1 MARAGA
7 KRSTRKLKIGRS
19 LGVNLWG
26 QAKSPFNKRKYKPG
40 QHGPTSRGGNS
51 SDYAKQM
58 RAKQTL
64 KGYYGNIGEKKFRA
78 YYLEASNMRGDT
90 PDNLIGLLERRLD
103 AVVYRAKLA
112 PTVFSARQ
120 LVSHGHIYVNDKRV
134 KIASYQ
140 VKPGDV
146 ITVSEK
152 AKQMPLV
159 VLALESAE
167 RHNFLEYDLRR
178 CLRLRPSESGDRK
191 QHVGGIPDRNR
202 YDIQFHRFRVGCQ
215 LSVPHCGPGREL
227 WRSAGRFGC
236 DLHSRGR
243 QPCAAVQLDHDQSD
257 PEWFDSQSDL
267 VGSAGYA
274 LLHPGSGFRIQ
285 GIHAVFQH
293 EPGYEQPDCNLCRVV
308 DQLYADPRH
317 NDCKRHRRRD
327 LLLVGQRC

>member
-7 KRSTRKLKIGRS
+7 KRSTRKLKIARS

-78 YYLEASNMRGDT
+78 YYLEAANMKGDT
-90 PDNLIGLLERRLD
+90 PENLIGLLERRLD

-112 PTVFSARQ
+112 PTVFSSRQ
-120 LVSHGHIYVNDKRV
+120 LISHGHINVNGKRV
-134 KIASYQ
+134 KIASYR

-167 RHNFLEYDLRR
+167 RNFADYVSVD
-178 CLRLRPSESGDRK
+178 SANFTATF
-191 QHVGGIPDRNR
+191 V
-202 YDIQFHRFRVGCQ
+202 RVPAFED
-215 LSVPHCGPGREL
+215 VPYPVQMSPEL
-227 WRSAGRFGC
+227 VVEFY
-236 DLHSRGR
+236 SR
-243 QPCAAVQLDHDQSD
+243 
-257 PEWFDSQSDL
+257 
-267 VGSAGYA
+267 
-274 LLHPGSGFRIQ
+274 
-285 GIHAVFQH
+285 
-293 EPGYEQPDCNLCRVV
+293 
-308 DQLYADPRH
+308 
-317 NDCKRHRRRD
+317 
-327 LLLVGQRC
+327 

>member
-7 KRSTRKLKIGRS
+7 KRSTRKLKISRR

-78 YYLEASNMRGDT
+78 YYMEASNMKGNASN
-90 PDNLIGLLERRLD
+90 NLIVLLERRLD

-134 KIASYQ
+134 KISSYQ

-167 RHNFLEYDLRR
+167 RNFADYVSVD
-178 CLRLRPSESGDRK
+178 SANFTATF
-191 QHVGGIPDRNR
+191 V
-202 YDIQFHRFRVGCQ
+202 RVPAFED
-215 LSVPHCGPGREL
+215 VPYPVQMNPEL
-227 WRSAGRFGC
+227 VVEFY
-236 DLHSRGR
+236 SR
-243 QPCAAVQLDHDQSD
+243 
-257 PEWFDSQSDL
+257 
-267 VGSAGYA
+267 
-274 LLHPGSGFRIQ
+274 
-285 GIHAVFQH
+285 
-293 EPGYEQPDCNLCRVV
+293 
-308 DQLYADPRH
+308 
-317 NDCKRHRRRD
+317 
-327 LLLVGQRC
+327 